1 MAASLSGADNAA
13 YSPTAKNVM
22 LTTPSYSPEK
32 PVVLHE
38 LMHAYHDQKLS
49 GGFGNPEIQQ
59 FYQQARSSGQFPA
72 NSYMFSSVGEYFA
85 MMSSVYL
92 HGSAARD
99 PNTRQEVKDK
109 QTDFYQWLVKEFGP
123 R

>member
-1 MAASLSGADNAA
+1 
-13 YSPTAKNVM
+13 M

-32 PVVLHE
+32 PVILHE

-49 GGFGNPEIQQ
+49 GGFGNTEIQQ
-59 FYQQARSSGQFPA
+59 FYQQAKNSGQFPA
-72 NSYMFSSVGEYFA
+72 NSYMLSSVGEYFA

-99 PNTRQEVKDK
+99 PNTRQEIKDK
-109 QTDFYQWLVKEFGP
+109 QPDFYQWLVKEFGP